1 MVEGILTTEETSEE
15 LFESL
20 IVKHYNQIVK
30 LALMYVKDRDM
41 AEDIAQDVFLKVY
54 KNLKKFKRRS
64 GYYTWIYRIAVNQ
77 CKDYLKSAG
86 YQRTVPLMDD
96 PIVENKEDEHS
107 QDPLDITLNHLEHE
121 WLLDCI
127 DRLSPMLKQVII
139 LYYYN
144 ELTTV
149 EISAIT
155 KAKESTVRTRLTRAR
170 GLLKDMLEERR
181 LHHG

>member
-1 MVEGILTTEETSEE
+1 MVEGILATQESSDE

-20 IVKHYNQIVK
+20 IEKHYNQIVK
-30 LALMYVKDRDM
+30 LALMYVKDKDM

-86 YQRTVPLMDD
+86 YQRTVPLMET
-96 PIVENKEDEHS
+96 PIMDAK
-107 QDPLDITLNHLEHE
+107 DPLDIAMNHWEHA
-121 WLLDCI
+121 WLLECI

-144 ELTTV
+144 DMTTV

-170 GLLKDMLEERR
+170 GLLKDMLHERR
-181 LHHG
+181 LQNG

>member
-1 MVEGILTTEETSEE
+1 MAEGILTKEESSEE

-20 IVKHYNQIVK
+20 IEKHYNQIVK
-30 LALMYVKDRDM
+30 LALMYVKDREM

-54 KNLKKFKRRS
+54 KNLKKFKKQS

-77 CKDYLKSAG
+77 CKDYLKSSG
-86 YQRTVPLMDD
+86 YQKTVPLMETS
-96 PIVENKEDEHS
+96 IVDSK
-107 QDPLDITLNHLEHE
+107 DPLDIAMHHWEQE
-121 WLLDCI
+121 WLIDCI
-127 DRLSPMLKQVII
+127 DHLSPMLKQVII

-144 ELTTV
+144 DMTTV

-170 GLLKDMLEERR
+170 GLLKEMLDERR
-181 LHHG
+181 MQHG